1 VDEGVAALTG
11 NEWLTVALAK
21 GRMLPPAL
29 DLLEKAG
36 IGCGALREMS
46 RQLQFADDRHLMRF
60 ILAKP
65 ADIPTYV
72 EYGVA
77 DLGIVGKDVLL
88 EQERELYELLDL
100 RIGRCR
106 LSVAKKAGSGAFCG
120 GYVATK
126 YPRITERYFQ
136 GQGRQAEVIKL
147 HGSIELAPFLNLA
160 EAIVD
165 LVSTGKTLQENALE
179 EVETIANITSRLVA
193 NPGSYQVK
201 RERVD
206 WLVAR
211 LAAAAG
217 GESET
222 RC

>member
-1 VDEGVAALTG
+1 MSDC
-11 NEWLTVALAK
+11 NWLTLALAK

-36 IGCGALREMS
+36 IGCGQLREMS
-46 RQLQFADDRHLMRF
+46 RQLQFADDENCLRF

-100 RIGRCR
+100 RIGCCR
-106 LSVAKKAGSGAFCG
+106 LSVAKKTGSGSFNG
-120 GYVATK
+120 GCVATK
-126 YPRITERYFQ
+126 YPRTAERYFQ
-136 GQGRQAEVIKL
+136 EQGRQAEVIKL
-147 HGSIELAPFLNLA
+147 HGSIELAPLLNLA

-165 LVSTGKTLQENALE
+165 LVDTGKTLQENDLE
-179 EVETIANITSRLVA
+179 EVETIARITSRLVA

-201 RERVD
+201 GERVT
-206 WLVAR
+206 WLVAK
-211 LAAAAG
+211 LAAVVGEAG
-217 GESET
+217 D

>member
-1 VDEGVAALTG
+1 MADRD
-11 NEWLTVALAK
+11 WLTVALAK
-21 GRMLPPAL
+21 GRMLPPAI

-36 IGCGALREMS
+36 IGCGSLREMS
-46 RQLQFADDRHLMRF
+46 RQLQFVDEGHLLRF

-100 RIGRCR
+100 KIGRCR
-106 LSVAKKAGSGAFCG
+106 LSVAKRAGSGDFAG

-136 GQGRQAEVIKL
+136 EQGRQAEVIKL
-147 HGSIELAPFLNLA
+147 HGSIELAPCLNLA

-165 LVSTGKTLQENALE
+165 LVDSGKTLQENDLE
-179 EVETIANITSRLVA
+179 EVETIARITSRLVA

-201 RERVD
+201 GERVD

-211 LAAAAG
+211 LAAAVG

>member
-1 VDEGVAALTG
+1 MTG
-11 NEWLTVALAK
+11 NWLTLALAK

-36 IGCGALREMS
+36 LGCGALREMS
-46 RQLQFADDRHLMRF
+46 RQLQFADDRHLLRF

-100 RIGRCR
+100 KIGRCR
-106 LSVAKKAGSGAFCG
+106 LSVAKRAGSVDFAG

-136 GQGRQAEVIKL
+136 EQGKQAEVIKL
-147 HGSIELAPFLNLA
+147 HGSIELAPCLNLA

-165 LVSTGKTLQENALE
+165 LVSTGKTLQENDLE
-179 EVETIANITSRLVA
+179 EVEMIANITSRLVA

-211 LAAAAG
+211 VAAAVEREG
-217 GESET
+217 N
-222 RC
+222 